1 MRALAGMPSLVFVIQ
16 VAFQTALTMWCQL
29 WVLMKVSE
37 ISERQENRRMWTVEC
52 RLLMWYG
59 EDGDCTTF
67 SKCDCHEKRLT
78 SRFWRRRIR
87 RSLCD
92 DIEIVLESLISKV
105 HFDSLRCCVPHHLP
119 PLPPLLPRPRSS
131 RSSEC
136 RSRVFED
143 PGIE

>member
-16 VAFQTALTMWCQL
+16 VVFQKALTMRCQL
-29 WVLMKVSE
+29 WVLMRVFE
-37 ISERQENRRMWTVEC
+37 ISERHKIQRMWTVEC

-59 EDGDCTTF
+59 EDGDCATF
-67 SKCDCHEKRLT
+67 SKCDRYEKELT
-78 SRFWRRRIR
+78 SRFWRRGVG

-92 DIEIVLESLISKV
+92 DIEIVLESLISQV
-105 HFDSLRCCVPHHLP
+105 RFDRLGCSVPHHLP
-119 PLPPLLPRPRSS
+119 PRPPPLPRPRSS
-131 RSSEC
+131 RSSER